1 MPIVL
6 RPLTLGE
13 LLDRAFQLYRS
24 RFGIFVGIA
33 AVAYLPVFVLQTLM
47 LWLPKAISSGGG
59 TATGG
64 AAALGAA
71 TGLAAILLIVLRL
84 LGVAAANSAT
94 IIVVSAAYLEQP
106 ITVGEAYRRVSSMLM
121 RVFFIMIG
129 MGMGIGIGTVLLIVP
144 GVILFLMW
152 ALAIPVTVLED
163 TGFGE
168 SLSRSREL
176 TAGHRGRVFAIY
188 LLYFALILA
197 LEMGLAAPLG
207 AFLAIKGGA
216 AAVAAMTPVIGVANA
231 IISFLIESLVT
242 PILSISLSL
251 MYYDERVRKE
261 AFDIH
266 LMMSALSENTAGSA
280 AATA

>member
-33 AVAYLPVFVLQTLM
+33 AVAYLPVFVLQTLT
-47 LWLPKAISSGGG
+47 LWLPKAISPRVG
-59 TATGG
+59 TATGL
-64 AAALGAA
+64 ATLGFTAVM
-71 TGLAAILLIVLRL
+71 GFLLLVVLRL

-106 ITVGEAYRRVSSMLM
+106 ITVGEAYRRVSGMML

-129 MGMGIGIGTVLLIVP
+129 MGIGIGIGTVLLIVP

-197 LEMGLAAPLG
+197 LEVGLAAPLG
-207 AFLAIKGGA
+207 VFVALKGGQ
-216 AAVAAMTPVIGVANA
+216 AAVAMTPIIGVLNA
-231 IISFLIESLVT
+231 ILTFMIESLVT

-266 LMMSALSENTAGSA
+266 LMMSALGGDTAGSA

>member
-33 AVAYLPVFVLQTLM
+33 AVAYLPVFVLQTLT
-47 LWLPKAISSGGG
+47 LWLPKAISPGVG
-59 TATGG
+59 TATGL
-64 AAALGAA
+64 ATLGFTAVM
-71 TGLAAILLIVLRL
+71 GFLLLVVLRL

-106 ITVGEAYRRVSSMLM
+106 ITVGEAYRRVSSMML

-129 MGMGIGIGTVLLIVP
+129 MGIGIGIGTVLLIVP

-197 LEMGLAAPLG
+197 LEVGLAAPLG
-207 AFLAIKGGA
+207 VFVALKGGQ
-216 AAVAAMTPVIGVANA
+216 AAVAMTPIIGVLNA
-231 IISFLIESLVT
+231 ILTFMIESLVT
-242 PILSISLSL
+242 PILSISLSM

-266 LMMSALSENTAGSA
+266 LMMSALGGDTAGSA